1 MSPAYVCDTV
11 VSILVVVF
19 MFSPGLLLTLCAFP
33 DARPL
38 WQIAMGAGFGIVL
51 TGLSALGLSYLPVGI
66 TRHSVHLTI
75 IVLNAPLAAWLWTVH
90 RRRGVKSPGVWLTF
104 MHCSKLDWKTCL
116 PSALMF
122 IILSMFVVVVPS
134 LTHVR
139 RESYTEF
146 YIVDAYFDVP
156 PWRRSVDA
164 SVLFPVT
171 VAVVS
176 SEKSAESFMVYVTT
190 EGETTQVIHFG
201 VLKPGE
207 TATHPIR
214 IPPRVSRAQRYDLLL
229 YKGESKT
236 PYRTLYFWLRETPDQ
251 VDIPTA

>member
-1 MSPAYVCDTV
+1 MSPTYVCDTV

-19 MFSPGLLLTLCAFP
+19 MFSPGMLFTLCAFP
-33 DARPL
+33 DVGPL

-51 TGLSALGLSYLPVGI
+51 TGLSALGLSCLPAGI
-66 TRHSVHLTI
+66 TRHSVFLTI

-90 RRRGVKSPGVWLTF
+90 TRKGAKSPGVWLTF
-104 MHCSKLDWKTCL
+104 ILCDKLDSKTRL

-122 IILSMFVVVVPS
+122 IILFIFVVVAPS
-134 LTHVR
+134 LTHVQ

-146 YIVDAYFDVP
+146 YIVDAYLDMS

-164 SVLFPVT
+164 SVMFPVT

-176 SEKSAESFMVYVTT
+176 SEKSAESFMIHVTT
-190 EGETTQVIHFG
+190 EGETTQVIHLG

-207 TATHPIR
+207 TATHYIR
-214 IPPRVSRAQRYDLLL
+214 IPPRLNPAQRYDLLL
-229 YKGESKT
+229 FKGKSKT
-236 PYRTLYFWLRETPDQ
+236 PYRTLFFWLRETPDQ
-251 VDIPTA
+251 VDVSTA

>member
-1 MSPAYVCDTV
+1 MSPTYVCDTV

-51 TGLSALGLSYLPVGI
+51 TGLSALGLSYMPAGI
-66 TRHSVHLTI
+66 TRHSVYLTI
-75 IVLNAPLAAWLWTVH
+75 IVLNASFAAWLWTVH
-90 RRRGVKSPGVWLTF
+90 MRRSIKLPDVWLTF

-116 PSALMF
+116 PSVLMF
-122 IILSMFVVVVPS
+122 IILSMFVVVAPS
-134 LTHVR
+134 LAHVR

-164 SVLFPVT
+164 SALFPVT

-190 EGETTQVIHFG
+190 EGETTQVIHLG

-207 TATHPIR
+207 AATHPIR
-214 IPPRVSRAQRYDLLL
+214 IPPRVSCAQRYDLLL
-229 YKGESKT
+229 YKGESRK
-236 PYRTLYFWLRETPDQ
+236 PYRTLYFWLRETPGPID
-251 VDIPTA
+251 VPTA

>member
-1 MSPAYVCDTV
+1 MSPTYVCNTV
-11 VSILVVVF
+11 GSILALVF
-19 MFSPGLLLTLCAFP
+19 VFSPGLLLTFCLFP
-33 DARPL
+33 DAHPL
-38 WQIAMGAGFGIVL
+38 WQIAMGVGLGIVL
-51 TGLSALGLSYLPVGI
+51 TGLAALGLSYLPVGI
-66 TRHSVHLTI
+66 TRHSVHLVT
-75 IVLNAPLAAWLWTVH
+75 IVLNASLAAWLWIVH
-90 RRRGVKSPGVWLTF
+90 RRGGLKLLDLWHTSRSCPKLVW
-104 MHCSKLDWKTCL
+104 KRYL
-116 PSALMF
+116 PSALIL
-122 IILSMFVVVVPS
+122 IILSMFVVVAPS

-171 VAVVS
+171 VAVAS

-190 EGETTQVIHFG
+190 EGETTQVIHLG

-207 TATHPIR
+207 TATHAIK
-214 IPPRVSRAQRYDLLL
+214 ISPRVSRAQRYDLLL

-251 VDIPTA
+251 VDVPTA